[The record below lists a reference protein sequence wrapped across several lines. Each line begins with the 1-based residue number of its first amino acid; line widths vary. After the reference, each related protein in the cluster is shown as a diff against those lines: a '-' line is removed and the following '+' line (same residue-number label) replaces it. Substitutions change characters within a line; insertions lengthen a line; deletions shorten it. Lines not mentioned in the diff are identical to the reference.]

1 MSAGLIFTA
10 VVAALQLGATAPSTT
25 PVAAPVVAAQS
36 ASADGQSVTS
46 YPPSFFASVLPATAM
61 DMIGRLPG
69 FIFDG
74 GDGSRG
80 LGGAGNV
87 LIDGRRPASKDDSL
101 NQVLQRLSASSVL
114 RIDVIRGGAP
124 GVDMHG
130 KTEIA
135 NVIRRTEDGL
145 KVTVIASNGLV
156 FDGRTKPDLTVQ
168 TTQKTGTT
176 QIDTSLEM
184 GTGFDNGGESGPYV
198 RTDLSGAKIAGAQ
211 ETTRTDA
218 QLDKATAAI
227 ETDVGGGRL
236 RANLSAQSNPYSDFR
251 NDPLYLPAGIDEFE
265 HDQQSNVSGEFGLHY
280 DHPLGSKASIE
291 TFAVQ
296 RLGATDLQELYSAPD
311 NAPTGED
318 QDYYLKTQTGESIL
332 RAEVKYDPGAS
343 LTLQG
348 GAEGDFNWLI
358 NRTTYR
364 VDGAHTP
371 LPASNDTVQERRGE
385 VFGTVSWTLSPKLSL
400 ETGLR
405 VEASTISATGDVVN
419 SNSFIFAKPRVALT
433 WSVNPNDQ
441 VRFRVER
448 EVSQL
453 DFGNFTGSAQLGTST
468 FQAGNPKITPTQD
481 VVFEAVIDHR
491 FWGSGEAS
499 LTLRHFIYSDVLDR
513 IPDYTPSGVYD
524 AAGNIGAG
532 KWDAALFVLTMPL
545 DKLGIPQGLFTYNG
559 ALRHSSVIDPT
570 TGQVRAFSGMHR
582 LDQSASFSQG
592 LPKRKALWGIDVNG
606 AWKENYYR
614 FDEIDETRLGTFIDI
629 YAEYKPNP
637 DTTLRAQ
644 FNNPT
649 SRGIKIVNAIYNGPR
664 NTTALAYTDTR
675 RLAFG
680 QWVDMSVRKTF

>member
-1 MSAGLIFTA
+1 MSLGPILATL
-10 VVAALQLGATAPSTT
+10 VAATQPGAAAPPAAT
-25 PVAAPVVAAQS
+25 VAADANA
-36 ASADGQSVTS
+36 QSVTS
-46 YPPSFFASVLPATAM
+46 YPAKFFASALPATAM

-101 NQVLQRLSASSVL
+101 NQVLSRLSAASVL
-114 RIDVIRGGAP
+114 RIDVVRGGAP
-124 GVDMHG
+124 GIDMMG

-135 NVIRRTEDGL
+135 NVVRRADDGL
-145 KVTVIASNGLV
+145 KVTVIASNGLI
-156 FDGRTKPDLTVQ
+156 FDGRTKPDLQVQ
-168 TTQKTGTT
+168 TAQKTRTT
-176 QIDTSLEM
+176 EIDTSLEL

-198 RTDLSGAKIAGAQ
+198 RTDGSGAKIAGAQ

-218 QLDKATAAI
+218 LFDKATAAI
-227 ETDVGGGRL
+227 ETDAGGGRL

-251 NDPLYLPAGIDEFE
+251 NDPLYMPAGVVEFE
-265 HDQQSNVSGEFGLHY
+265 HDKQSNVSGEMGLHY
-280 DHPLGSKASIE
+280 DHPLGAKASFE
-291 TFAVQ
+291 AFAVQ

-311 NAPTGED
+311 NAPTPQD

-332 RAEVKYDPGAS
+332 RGEVKYAPNARW
-343 LTLQG
+343 TLQG
-348 GAEGDFNWLI
+348 GVEGDFNWLI
-358 NRTTYR
+358 NRTVYR
-364 VDGAHTP
+364 VDGVLTP

-385 VFGTVSWTLSPKLSL
+385 VFGSANWTLSPKLTL
-400 ETGLR
+400 EAGLR

-419 SNSFIFAKPRVALT
+419 SNAFIFAKPRVALT
-433 WSVNPNDQ
+433 WSVNANDQ
-441 VRFRVER
+441 IRLRVER

-481 VVFEAVIDHR
+481 VVFEAVLDHR

-499 LTLRHFIYSDVLDR
+499 LTLRHFIYADVLDR

-532 KWDAALFVLTMPL
+532 KWDAAIFVLNLPL
-545 DKLGIPQGLFTYNG
+545 DKLGISQGLFTYN
-559 ALRHSSVIDPT
+559 ASLRRSSVVDPT

-582 LDQSASFSQG
+582 LDQGATFSQG
-592 LPKRKALWGIDVNG
+592 LPKWKALWGVDING
-606 AWKENYYR
+606 GWKETYYR
-614 FDEIDETRLGTFIDI
+614 FDEIDITGLAPFIDI
-629 YAEYKPNP
+629 YAEYKPNA
-637 DTTLRAQ
+637 DTTLRMQ

-649 SRGIKIVNAIYNGPR
+649 SRGIKIVNEIYNGPR
-664 NTTALAYTDTR
+664 NAVALAYADKR
-675 RLAFG
+675 QLAFG